1 MVFRDKADGRTY
13 TIRITFR
20 LAEVADD
27 GVEKW
32 TADSE
37 GGWEMYYGTIKGPME
52 KGVSDE
58 RALKTR
64 RVCPTGVKVP
74 LAGLARL
81 LLLGPDQGY

>member
-1 MVFRDKADGRTY
+1 
-13 TIRITFR
+13 
-20 LAEVADD
+20 
-27 GVEKW
+27 
-32 TADSE
+32 
-37 GGWEMYYGTIKGPME
+37 MYYGTIKGPME
-52 KGVSDE
+52 KEVSPE